1 MSVQQNNPLRGRL
14 NAWFLAAIDSYVNR
28 LLLAKKSALFANLS
42 GTVVEIGP
50 GVGSNLTY
58 LAGAHRVIGI
68 EPNAQMRPIL
78 ERRAARRGINLEIL
92 PVGAEATGLPNAS
105 VDFVV
110 CTLVLCTVREPRR
123 VLEEV
128 RRILKPGGK
137 FLFVEHVEAP
147 RGSMLRSLQRLMRR
161 PWHYVFEGC
170 CLDRDTASLIRAA
183 GFSSCEI
190 DQYRLR
196 SPLVPVNEQIAGV
209 AIA

>member
-14 NAWFLAAIDSYVNR
+14 NAWFLAAIDRYVNH
-28 LLLAKKSALFANLS
+28 LLHAKKSALFADLS

-50 GVGSNLTY
+50 GVGANLTY

-78 ERRAARRGINLEIL
+78 ARQVARRGINLEIL

-110 CTLVLCTVREPRR
+110 CTLVLCTVGEPRR

-128 RRILKPGGK
+128 HRILKPGGK

-147 RGSMLRSLQRLMRR
+147 HGSMLRRLQRLLRR
-161 PWHYVFEGC
+161 PWRYVFEGC
-170 CLDRDTASLIRAA
+170 CLDRDTASLIRAV
-183 GFSSCEI
+183 GFSSYEI

-196 SPLVPVNEQIAGV
+196 SPFVPVNEQIAGV
-209 AIA
+209 AVV

>member
-14 NAWFLAAIDSYVNR
+14 NAWFLAAIDSYVNH
-28 LLLAKKSALFANLS
+28 LLHAKKFALFADLS

-50 GVGSNLTY
+50 GVGANLTY

-78 ERRAARRGINLEIL
+78 ERRAARRSINLEIL
-92 PVGAEATGLPNAS
+92 PVGAEATGLPEAS

-110 CTLVLCTVREPRR
+110 CTLVLCTVGEPRR

-147 RGSMLRSLQRLMRR
+147 HGSVLRHLQRLLRR
-161 PWHYVFEGC
+161 PWRYVFEGC
-170 CLDRDTASLIRAA
+170 CLDRDTASLIRAV

-190 DQYRLR
+190 DQYRLK
-196 SPLVPVNEQIAGV
+196 SPFVPVNVQIAGV
-209 AIA
+209 AVV

>member
-28 LLLAKKSALFANLS
+28 LLHVKKSALFADLS

-50 GVGSNLTY
+50 GVGANLTY
-58 LAGAHRVIGI
+58 LAGAHRVFGI
-68 EPNAQMRPIL
+68 EPNAQMRPVL
-78 ERRAARRGINLEIL
+78 ERRAARRGVNLQIL
-92 PVGAEATGLPNAS
+92 PVGAEATGLPEAS

-110 CTLVLCTVREPRR
+110 CTLVLCTVGEPHR

-147 RGSMLRSLQRLMRR
+147 HGSMLRRLQRLLRR
-161 PWHYVFEGC
+161 PWRYVFEGC
-170 CLDRDTASLIRAA
+170 CLDRDTASLIRAV
-183 GFSSCEI
+183 GFSSCQI
-190 DQYRLR
+190 DQYRLK
-196 SPLVPVNEQIAGV
+196 SPFVPVNEQIAGV
-209 AIA
+209 AVV

>member
-14 NAWFLAAIDSYVNR
+14 NAWFLAAIDGYVNR
-28 LLLAKKSALFANLS
+28 LLHATKSALFADLS

-50 GVGSNLTY
+50 GVGANLGY
-58 LAGAHRVIGI
+58 LAGADRVIGI

-78 ERRAARRGINLEIL
+78 EHRAARHGVNLEIL
-92 PVGAEATGLPNAS
+92 PIGAEATGLPDAS

-110 CTLVLCTVREPRR
+110 CTLVLCTVDEPRS

-147 RGSMLRSLQRLMRR
+147 NGSMLKHLQRLLRR
-161 PWHYVFEGC
+161 PWRFMFEGC
-170 CLDRDTASLIRAA
+170 CLDRDTASLIRAG

-190 DQYRLR
+190 DQYRLK
-196 SPLVPVNEQIAGV
+196 SPFVTVNEQIAGV
-209 AIA
+209 AVA